1 MPAMPAA
8 RPADHAYF
16 CPQCGLAM
24 RPIQGICPHCQG
36 NCVLPPALALE
47 LRSAAEGLVPI
58 QLNALAITRPPARWL
73 MSGARVIDFAICGA
87 LTFAALLLFIRRLE
101 LVPLLILGN
110 WLLVDALVVPKLR
123 GTLGMRALGLE
134 LVDHRTGQPPDLVQA
149 LLRWLGG
156 LSHVLTLGLL
166 GLTELFD
173 PQQRGWPE
181 RIAGLRIRER
191 GVALR

>member
-24 RPIQGICPHCQG
+24 RPIQGICPHCQA

-58 QLNALAITRPPARWL
+58 QLDALAITRPPARWL
-73 MSGARVIDFAICGA
+73 LSGARVIDFAICGA

-134 LVDHRTGQPPDLVQA
+134 LVDHRTGQAPDLVQA
-149 LLRWLGG
+149 LLRWLGSF
-156 LSHVLTLGLL
+156 SHLLTLGLSS
-166 GLTELFD
+166 LTAHFD

-181 RIAGLRIRER
+181 RMAGLRIRER